1 MALTAALSQWASV
14 ARRLDLVTRELREGR
29 PG

>member
-1 MALTAALSQWASV
+1 MALAVALSQWASV
-14 ARRLDLVTRELREGR
+14 ARRLDLAPRVREGR